1 MEADHW
7 SISVGPMLPEM
18 MAHAGAHG
26 FVVLTHDLDFAAVLA
41 VTRGEK
47 LSVVQIRN
55 QDVTVEG
62 LGQTVIAALRLL
74 AGELERGA
82 LLTIEK
88 DRTRVRSL
96 PICSSS

>member
-1 MEADHW
+1 MIDF
-7 SISVGPMLPEM
+7 
-18 MAHAGAHG
+18 GAI
-26 FVVLTHDLDFAAVLA
+26 LA

-47 LSVVQIRN
+47 PSVVQIRN
-55 QDVTVEG
+55 QDVAVEG

-82 LLTIEK
+82 LLTIEA

-96 PICSSS
+96 PIRSSS

>member
-1 MEADHW
+1 M
-7 SISVGPMLPEM
+7 
-18 MAHAGAHG
+18 
-26 FVVLTHDLDFAAVLA
+26 THDLDFGAILA

-74 AGELERGA
+74 AGQLERGA
-82 LLTIEK
+82 LLTIEE

-96 PICSSS
+96 PICSCS